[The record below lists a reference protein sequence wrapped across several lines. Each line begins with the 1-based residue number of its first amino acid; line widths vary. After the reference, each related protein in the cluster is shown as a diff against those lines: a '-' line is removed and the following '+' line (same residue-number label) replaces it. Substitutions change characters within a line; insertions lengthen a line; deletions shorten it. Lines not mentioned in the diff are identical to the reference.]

1 MSHGKGGAGPGT
13 ILVIVILI
21 TLFVWYLVGESA
33 KNNPPVQNN
42 SGVNTDPFSTFS
54 SFGKNVSPGL
64 TPNVY
69 R

>member
-1 MSHGKGGAGPGT
+1 MSHGKAGPGPGT

-33 KNNPPVQNN
+33 KKNPPVQNT
-42 SGVNTDPFSTFS
+42 SGVNTDPFATFS

-64 TPNVY
+64 APNVY